1 VTVKR
6 PINTRIVAGALLL
19 GGAAAAV
26 LSTALA
32 QELGLPVLRG
42 FGETRPTPPLTTL
55 APRDPLADPAQA
67 KPGTNATPTPPTAS
81 RLNLRRMRRA
91 QARRTRPPVAA
102 PQVRPDLRPPAASTK
117 VAPEVQPPQAGL
129 PDPAVPPPVV
139 KRKKPKEE
147 DPYAQLGLRAGGIT
161 FLPAIE
167 ENLGYDSNPNRLSG
181 AHKGSLLSKT
191 EGSLAVQSDWPVH
204 ALTGFLRGAYSAYPN
219 VSDANRPEGEGRL
232 ALRID
237 ATRDLQFDIE
247 GHGKLETQRP
257 GSPELNASVTER
269 PLVESYGAS
278 VGVTQKFNRLSI
290 GLRGTVD
297 RFVYEDAHLTS
308 GTILDQSDRN
318 ENQYGVRLRAGY
330 ELTPGVIP
338 FVEALADTRV
348 YDQKI
353 DNSGFRRSSDGV
365 GFRAGSTF
373 ELTRQLTGEASAG
386 LQARRYDDPRLR
398 DLRGPLVDASL
409 IWAATP
415 LTTVRLRASS
425 TIDETTLPNSS
436 GAISERAS
444 LEVQH
449 DLRRNL
455 SVIAGLG
462 VGRTDYKGVYLKE
475 DTLTASLKAEY
486 KLTRSVVLRA
496 SFTHERLK
504 SSSPGSDYSA
514 NTYLVGLRV
523 QP

>member
-1 VTVKR
+1 MAS
-6 PINTRIVAGALLL
+6 VAGALLL

-42 FGETRPTPPLTTL
+42 FGETRRSQPLTTL

-67 KPGTNATPTPPTAS
+67 VPGTTTTPAQTPAS

-167 ENLGYDSNPNRLSG
+167 ENIGYDSNPNRLSG
-181 AHKGSLLSKT
+181 QHKGSLLSKT

-219 VSDANRPEGEGRL
+219 VSDADRPEGEGRL

-257 GSPELNASVTER
+257 GSPELNAPVTER
-269 PLVESYGAS
+269 PLIESYG
-278 VGVTQKFNRLSI
+278 
-290 GLRGTVD
+290 
-297 RFVYEDAHLTS
+297 
-308 GTILDQSDRN
+308 
-318 ENQYGVRLRAGY
+318 
-330 ELTPGVIP
+330 
-338 FVEALADTRV
+338 
-348 YDQKI
+348 
-353 DNSGFRRSSDGV
+353 
-365 GFRAGSTF
+365 GS
-373 ELTRQLTGEASAG
+373 
-386 LQARRYDDPRLR
+386 
-398 DLRGPLVDASL
+398 
-409 IWAATP
+409 
-415 LTTVRLRASS
+415 
-425 TIDETTLPNSS
+425 
-436 GAISERAS
+436 
-444 LEVQH
+444 
-449 DLRRNL
+449 
-455 SVIAGLG
+455 
-462 VGRTDYKGVYLKE
+462 
-475 DTLTASLKAEY
+475 
-486 KLTRSVVLRA
+486 
-496 SFTHERLK
+496 
-504 SSSPGSDYSA
+504 
-514 NTYLVGLRV
+514 
-523 QP
+523 